1 MPFPRKKS
9 CGCNVCKYRNSPV
22 DYRTRL
28 KHENAYGTYDAKVHS
43 EHVTSLS
50 APQEIAP
57 QSSPEKMDLA
67 GDLPLSQTVS
77 EPRTDMTDSS
87 FDVNSETDL

>member
-9 CGCNVCKYRNSPV
+9 CGCNVCKYKNSPV

-28 KHENAYGTYDAKVHS
+28 KHEKAYGAYDATVYS
-43 EHVTSLS
+43 EHVTLLS
-50 APQEIAP
+50 AP

-77 EPRTDMTDSS
+77 EPRTDITDSS
-87 FDVNSETDL
+87 FDVNSENDL